1 MSLTRS
7 TIRKHIRHLRQGL
20 SAQEQQ
26 SAQLNL
32 AKVAKDSFKLQS
44 LAGKKIALYLANDG
58 ELNPQ
63 GLIDFLLAQQADIY
77 LPVLHPFSKG
87 NLLFLQYTGQQN
99 LIKNTYGIN
108 EPILDVTKVCPV
120 AILDIVFMP
129 LVAFDK
135 KGNRLGMGGG
145 YYDRSL
151 AFMNQS
157 SLKHNTP
164 RLIGLAHECQ
174 KVSKLPKESW
184 DIPIPEIMSPSQHYQ
199 FT

>member
-1 MSLTRS
+1 MSQSRS
-7 TIRKHIRHLRQGL
+7 ILRKHIRLLRQNL
-20 SAQEQQ
+20 SAQQQ
-26 SAQLNL
+26 EAAQQDLV
-32 AKVAKDSFKLQS
+32 KVAKDALKSQDLTGQ
-44 LAGKKIALYLANDG
+44 KIAIYLANDG

-63 GLIDFLLAQQADIY
+63 GLLDFLLTQKAEVF

-99 LIKNTYGIN
+99 LIKNTYGID

-120 AILDIVFMP
+120 AKLDIVFMP
-129 LVAFDK
+129 LVAFDEQ
-135 KGNRLGMGGG
+135 GNRLGMGGG

-151 AFMNQS
+151 AFTCQVATKLS
-157 SLKHNTP
+157 KP

-174 KVSKLPKESW
+174 KVDQLAKESW
-184 DIPIPEIMSPSQHYQ
+184 DIPIAEIMSPNKHYQ